1 MLYLFCPICQ
11 RDCDETEL
19 SCGGQAHLIR
29 RDHTSSDK
37 DFYRYLYERKNDKG
51 IIFERWRHV
60 YGCGKWFHTA
70 RCTVTNQVFG
80 SYSAKDASQIEI
92 LIFYQF
98 FLMRHQLNYFHK

>member
-37 DFYRYLYERKNDKG
+37 DFYKYLYERKK
-51 IIFERWRHV
+51 
-60 YGCGKWFHTA
+60 
-70 RCTVTNQVFG
+70 
-80 SYSAKDASQIEI
+80 
-92 LIFYQF
+92 
-98 FLMRHQLNYFHK
+98 

>member
-19 SCGGQAHLIR
+19 SCGGQAHIIR
-29 RDHTSSDK
+29 RDYTSSDK
-37 DFYRYLYERKNDKG
+37 DFYGYLYERKNDKG

-70 RCTVTNQVFG
+70 RCTITNQVFG
-80 SYSAKDASQIEI
+80 SYSAREALPPKSLLAKIRRSRVDFKGWA
-92 LIFYQF
+92 
-98 FLMRHQLNYFHK
+98 K

>member
-1 MLYLFCPICQ
+1 MLYLFCPTCQ

-29 RDHTSSDK
+29 RDHASSDK
-37 DFYRYLYERKNDKG
+37 DFYEYLYERKNDKG

-70 RCTVTNQVFG
+70 RCTITNQVFG
-80 SYSAKDASQIEI
+80 SYSAKRGATTQI
-92 LIFYQF
+92 
-98 FLMRHQLNYFHK
+98 YFSNH